1 MLRRYGGLALAVGAT
16 ALAALLGR
24 AMLDIGPTLND
35 VAVLAF
41 TVGAVVAGVSL
52 NVWPDKVQAKSTE

>member
-35 VAVLAF
+35 VAVLVF

-52 NVWPDKVQAKSTE
+52 NVWPDKS